1 VTADAAA
8 VQAAV
13 RNGDA
18 TAGLADGT
26 LYVQPNG
33 TGTFPLLVAQ
43 AVVAQEAA
51 SRLAAAGLMPA
62 QVTDLQSIQPPKQ
75 VIVGPVED
83 QGRAAFGFVPAI
95 VLFLA
100 LTFAGNAIA
109 TTVGTE
115 TATRISEVLLA
126 VLRPSQILTGNVLA
140 VGRVTLLQLLVLAAP
155 FAVSLAVSDTPS
167 LPTVAA
173 AGVAWFVLGFVLY
186 AFVVAAAA
194 TLVDKVAE
202 VGTAVLPV
210 TVALVLSYLVTIIV
224 VPNDP
229 SSSLSIAVSLFPLT
243 APMAMPVRRASGQV
257 PDYQLALS
265 MRLTAITAVLLPAL
279 ASTIYRRALV
289 LTGRRV
295 PIREVLLINH

>member
-83 QGRAAFGFVPAI
+83 QGRAAFGFVLAI

-155 FAVSLAVSDTPS
+155 FAVSLSPS
-167 LPTVAA
+167 VTRRRSLRWRRLGLPGSCSGSCSTR
-173 AGVAWFVLGFVLY
+173 
-186 AFVVAAAA
+186 
-194 TLVDKVAE
+194 
-202 VGTAVLPV
+202 
-210 TVALVLSYLVTIIV
+210 
-224 VPNDP
+224 
-229 SSSLSIAVSLFPLT
+229 SSSRRPRPLSTRSP
-243 APMAMPVRRASGQV
+243 R
-257 PDYQLALS
+257 
-265 MRLTAITAVLLPAL
+265 
-279 ASTIYRRALV
+279 
-289 LTGRRV
+289 
-295 PIREVLLINH
+295 